1 MLTRKKT
8 PQLHYC
14 FMCILGLCLIHWIS
28 AMVKDATSQLFYLL
42 SSFSRNGT
50 RATAWPYFIHIYT
63 DGLSSV
69 SGLSNRLVLIFS
81 PIYSVTDFLRT
92 FCEQFGSLW
101 TKASYLRTAT
111 CQFIYFS
118 NNIMDLSWLHSW
130 YPHVMNLW
138 PSVINTMLHLSSS
151 AKMFIPDW
159 LSYALDIHF
168 VSALWSVDAHYS
180 LSM

>member
-1 MLTRKKT
+1 MCIYLVACSTFHCRIRWKNVIFAAIHFQTLGSMTSLLGQRCVDKRKKK

-50 RATAWPYFIHIYT
+50 RATAWPYFIHICT

-92 FCEQFGSLW
+92 FCDQFGSLW

-118 NNIMDLSWLHSW
+118 NNI
-130 YPHVMNLW
+130 LW
-138 PSVINTMLHLSSS
+138 IWGD
-151 AKMFIPDW
+151 FI
-159 LSYALDIHF
+159 LDILM
-168 VSALWSVDAHYS
+168 LWIYGRW
-180 LSM
+180 L